1 MARRKIMIDTYGIDP
16 PQKSTPYWGMT
27 YYPTEDD
34 IVASID
40 FQASLQ
46 RLTPTE
52 REIILLCNQGYQK
65 REIAEMINL
74 PETTTHD
81 IKQRAIAKL
90 KEMMNGKDSIHCFK
104 GEEL

>member
-1 MARRKIMIDTYGIDP
+1 MARRKSVIETYGIDP

-27 YYPTEDD
+27 NYPTEDD
-34 IVASID
+34 VIASID

-65 REIAEMINL
+65 REIADMINL
-74 PETTTHD
+74 PETMTHD
-81 IKQRAIAKL
+81 IKQRAISKL
-90 KEMMNGKDSIHCFK
+90 KEMMNGKDSIHSVFA
-104 GEEL
+104 

>member
-1 MARRKIMIDTYGIDP
+1 MYKGKIDTYGIDP

-27 YYPTEDD
+27 NYPTEDEV
-34 IVASID
+34 IASID

-46 RLTPTE
+46 KLTPTE
-52 REIILLCNQGYQK
+52 REIISLCNQGYQK

-81 IKQRAIAKL
+81 IKQRATAKL
-90 KEMMNGKDSIHCFK
+90 KEMMNGNGKSIFK
-104 GEEL
+104 

>member
-1 MARRKIMIDTYGIDP
+1 MARRKIVIDTYGIDP

-34 IVASID
+34 VIASID

-46 RLTPTE
+46 KLTPTE

-81 IKQRAIAKL
+81 IKQRAISKL
-90 KEMMNGKDSIHCFK
+90 KEMMNGKDSIHSVFT
-104 GEEL
+104 